1 MKKIIFLLI
10 LPSVIYAYD
19 FWWWIPEY
27 GALVKYIR
35 ASEGVSAS
43 FPTSTGDDHTKISL
57 YVTKGGLVLIMD
69 MPSKAIYSVD
79 KKGKKYF
86 QEERHTWFL
95 KDSNLDGKLDYY
107 KMKEKSYIKFKGTK
121 KEMSLQM
128 QWVSMMAFSV
138 NNFLHGIPNP
148 YPRE

>member
-79 KKGKKYF
+79 KKGKKYY
-86 QEERHTWFL
+86 QKNRHLMFL
-95 KDSNLDGKLDYY
+95 KDVNLDGKLDYY
-107 KMKEKSYIKFKGTK
+107 KIKNSPYKKFKKTNEGMTYK
-121 KEMSLQM
+121 A
-128 QWVSMMAFSV
+128 QWVTLMSFSV
-138 NNFLHGIPNP
+138 NNFLHGIPSP
-148 YPRE
+148 YQQ

>member
-79 KKGKKYF
+79 KKGKKYYHNPKTKITKF
-86 QEERHTWFL
+86 GDPKDDWIEYKTKEGKKYYHNNKTGETTWE
-95 KDSNLDGKLDYY
+95 NP
-107 KMKEKSYIKFKGTK
+107 I
-121 KEMSLQM
+121 
-128 QWVSMMAFSV
+128 VV
-138 NNFLHGIPNP
+138 NYL
-148 YPRE
+148 

>member
-1 MKKIIFLLI
+1 MRIIILLLI
-10 LPSVIYAYD
+10 FPSVCFAHEH
-19 FWWWIPEY
+19 WWWTSEY
-27 GALVKYIR
+27 NALVNYVR
-35 ASEGVSAS
+35 DSSGVSTT
-43 FPTSTGDDHTKISL
+43 FPTRSGDDHTKL
-57 YVTKGGLVLIMD
+57 YINVTRGGLILKLD

-79 KKGKKYF
+79 KKGKKYY

-107 KMKEKSYIKFKGTK
+107 KMKEKSYKKFKGTK

-148 YPRE
+148 YPRK